1 MPGSLQPEMLPGDPD
16 PKPMSE
22 IADEQGLTPETL
34 PKSRRSIGRERRLRS
49 LKASWGLFRTS
60 WIGLAG
66 LVVLCLF
73 ILIALAAPLLVPRS
87 GTVEAVTVASGSPRL
102 SPPVPGYPLGT
113 DKFGRSISTMLIWGA
128 QVSLLVGALATMGA
142 MLIGA
147 AVGIC
152 AGFFGGR
159 IDALLMR
166 LTDWFLVIP
175 WLALALVLASI
186 LGPTLLNVVV
196 VISVTTWAFTA
207 RVVRAQ
213 ALTVKSRPYVERAK
227 ALGSSNWHVI
237 TRHVLPN
244 TFPIIFAQTILIAAS
259 AILTEATLAFL
270 GLGDPQSVSWG
281 KMLEEGFNQG
291 AITTGR
297 LWLIIPPGVCIVLLV
312 LSLTMIGYAFDQ
324 ILNPRLRDR

>member
-1 MPGSLQPEMLPGDPD
+1 
-16 PKPMSE
+16 
-22 IADEQGLTPETL
+22 
-34 PKSRRSIGRERRLRS
+34 
-49 LKASWGLFRTS
+49 
-60 WIGLAG
+60 
-66 LVVLCLF
+66 
-73 ILIALAAPLLVPRS
+73 
-87 GTVEAVTVASGSPRL
+87 
-102 SPPVPGYPLGT
+102 
-113 DKFGRSISTMLIWGA
+113 
-128 QVSLLVGALATMGA
+128 
-142 MLIGA
+142 
-147 AVGIC
+147 
-152 AGFFGGR
+152 
-159 IDALLMR
+159 MR

-227 ALGSSNWHVI
+227 ALGGSNWQVI